1 MNGKGSWESFS
12 ELLEQ
17 LQIVTI
23 PGAGNLK
30 LVYPRCI
37 RIHILYISMETIQL
51 INVFKS
57 DEQHNIVPNHFL
69 LLRYDDG

>member
-37 RIHILYISMETIQL
+37 RIHILYISTETIQL
-51 INVFKS
+51 INVFKN
-57 DEQHNIVPNHFL
+57 DEPNHFL